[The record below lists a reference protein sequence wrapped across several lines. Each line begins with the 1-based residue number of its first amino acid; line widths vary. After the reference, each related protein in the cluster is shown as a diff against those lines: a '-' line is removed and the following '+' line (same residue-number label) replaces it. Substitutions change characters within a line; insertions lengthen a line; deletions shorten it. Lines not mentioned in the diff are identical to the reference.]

1 MRHHLTATCSA
12 LLLAV
17 AVVVPGT
24 LPAAATTPDDRGE
37 VEQRQGEV
45 QQGLQASR
53 EDLEGVSV
61 ELIAASDRLADL
73 QAQLPGA
80 RAAVEEAQAEA
91 EAARQRDTQLAD
103 ELSLAEAAVQAAGLQ
118 LQERT
123 GEADATEKVVAGVA
137 REVYQGSGF
146 TPLTILVEAES
157 AGDYADMVA
166 FAAVA
171 RRSQTQALS
180 RLRVQ
185 QVDIRNAEARLEAER
200 TRVEELKRLAA
211 EQVELTAAAE
221 GAARDSQAALEGLV
235 VQEDQAVADFATA
248 LAAEEAKIAVLEAE
262 EAALVAQLAAIAEA
276 ERLAELER
284 QRLAEVKRQRVAE
297 LQRERDA
304 EIQRQRAEAAA
315 NDRPAQPPPPP
326 VPSAP
331 QAPSSPSGNGY
342 LSRPSDGRLS
352 SSFGYRIHPIKG
364 YRKLHTGTDFAAAC
378 GTPIRAAAD
387 GRVVSAGW
395 GGGYGNFTVI
405 THGIVGGS
413 SLATAYAHQSRLAVS
428 SGEVVTRG
436 QVIGYVGTTGTSTGC
451 HLHFETRVAGT
462 PVDPMRYL

>member
-1 MRHHLTATCSA
+1 MRHPLTAACSA
-12 LLLAV
+12 LLLTV
-17 AVVVPGT
+17 GVLVPGT
-24 LPAAATTPDDRGE
+24 LPAAATGPDDRGE

-45 QQGLQASR
+45 QQGLESSR
-53 EDLEGVSV
+53 VDLEGVSA
-61 ELIAASDRLADL
+61 ELIAASDRLAEL

-80 RAAVEEAQAEA
+80 RAVVAQAEAEA
-91 EAARQRDTQLAD
+91 EAARQRDAQLAE
-103 ELSLAEAAVQAAGLQ
+103 ELALAGAAVTAAGLQ
-118 LQERT
+118 LEERT
-123 GEADATEKVVAGVA
+123 GEADATEKVVASVA

-146 TPLTILVEAES
+146 TPLTILVEADS

-171 RRSQTQALS
+171 RRSQNQALS

-200 TRVEELKRLAA
+200 ARVEELKRLAA
-211 EQVELTAAAE
+211 EQVELTAVAE
-221 GAARDSQAALEGLV
+221 QAARDAQAVLEDLV
-235 VQEDQAVADFATA
+235 VQEDQAVTAFAA
-248 LAAEEAKIAVLEAE
+248 AKAAEEANIAALEAE

-284 QRLAEVKRQRVAE
+284 QRLAEEERQRVAE
-297 LQRERDA
+297 LQRQREA

-315 NDRPAQPPPPP
+315 NNRPAPPPPP
-326 VPSAP
+326 RVPSAP
-331 QAPSSPSGNGY
+331 DEPAPPSGNGY

-352 SSFGYRIHPIKG
+352 SQFGYRVHPILG

-387 GRVVSAGW
+387 GRIVSAGW

-405 THGIVGGS
+405 AHGMVGGS
-413 SLATAYAHQSRLAVS
+413 SLATAYAHQSRFEVT
-428 SGEVVTRG
+428 SGEVARG
-436 QVIGYVGTTGTSTGC
+436 QVIGYIGTTGSSTGC